1 MFFAIFL
8 LVYLCSRR
16 GKDVYLKKN
25 YYKIFISGAKECRCR
40 FNLMAGIGLLFEDIR
55 KFLLA
60 VA

>member
-1 MFFAIFL
+1 
-8 LVYLCSRR
+8 VYLCSRR